1 MHQNKKFEHN
11 ALLKDLPIIA
21 DSHSDYRLFI
31 FFQPPQT
38 SLSEI
43 TNIDKLVHFC
53 MYGGL
58 TTVLWVEYLLRHKS
72 ITYSHLIIG
81 GVLAPICMSGIIEIL
96 QSTTD
101 NRSGDWMDFLANITG
116 VCAASLLCYYV
127 IRPYLKR
134 KASENRK

>member
-1 MHQNKKFEHN
+1 MHY
-11 ALLKDLPIIA
+11 LKTYPLSLILILIIGYL
-21 DSHSDYRLFI
+21 S

-38 SLSEI
+38 SLREI
-43 TNIDKLVHFC
+43 TKFDKL
-53 MYGGL
+53 GL

>member
-1 MHQNKKFEHN
+1 MHY
-11 ALLKDLPIIA
+11 LKTYPLSLILILIIGYL
-21 DSHSDYRLFI
+21 S

-38 SLSEI
+38 SLNEI

-116 VCAASLLCYYV
+116 VCTASLLCYYV